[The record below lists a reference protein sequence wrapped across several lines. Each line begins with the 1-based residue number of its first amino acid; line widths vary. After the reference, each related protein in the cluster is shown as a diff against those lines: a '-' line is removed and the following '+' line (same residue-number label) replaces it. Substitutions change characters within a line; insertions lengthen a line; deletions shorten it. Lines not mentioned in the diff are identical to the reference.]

1 MEIISYTNF
10 RKNLAKMLDK
20 VNEDR
25 STVLITRQNH
35 EPVVLISLKDFNA
48 LEETSYL
55 LVSPRNSGRL
65 RKSLESAKSHQLES
79 HELIEE

>member
-1 MEIISYTNF
+1 
-10 RKNLAKMLDK
+10 MLDK

-25 STVLITRQNH
+25 SPVFITRQNH

-55 LVSPRNSGRL
+55 LASLKNSERL
-65 RKSLESAKSHQLES
+65 HKSLESAKDHQLES
-79 HELIEE
+79 QGLIEE